1 MLCRTGSR
9 HFFHR
14 LLPPLNAVFLVQ
26 HAVVSPTLY
35 HNQIW
40 VRWMVRVVWLCT
52 AYYNI
57 RKCGIKSFVYVYYID
72 GSNLF
77 LIVTAFVTPYY
88 CVECANLVCRERI
101 HIYCGLLYSLI
112 VAQSWQVLAAR
123 LCYGWPWFF
132 KCSCYIIKINICD
145 GSWWHLRLGC
155 YSTVIELWC
164 KIDWCDSITSI
175 ALRRGHCPLLPKGL
189 TTMA

>member
-14 LLPPLNAVFLVQ
+14 LLPPLNAFYLVQ

-40 VRWMVRVVWLCT
+40 VRWMVRVVWFCT

-57 RKCGIKSFVYVYYID
+57 GKCGIKSSVYVYYTV

-77 LIVTAFVTPYY
+77 LIVTALVTPYY
-88 CVECANLVCRERI
+88 CVECANPVCRERI
-101 HIYCGLLYSLI
+101 HIYCGLLY
-112 VAQSWQVLAAR
+112 
-123 LCYGWPWFF
+123 FF
-132 KCSCYIIKINICD
+132 DCCPKPTSIGCMITLWLTLVFRCSCYIININICD
-145 GSWWHLRLGC
+145 GS
-155 YSTVIELWC
+155 
-164 KIDWCDSITSI
+164 
-175 ALRRGHCPLLPKGL
+175 
-189 TTMA
+189 